1 MRLVLA
7 ALIVALIVALA
18 ATASASD
25 VSWIFL
31 PGYYTHRDGHRVAQY
46 EPEKPSYVTVDP
58 TYQQSGYHHQSFG
71 DGANR
76 YDIYES
82 WGDPSHKASDD
93 YYRYRDRDYYG
104 NELYHE
110 PYRPYPPYPPYPPQ
124 PYYGAPPYV
133 PETWRTPVQGT
144 THQPREI

>member
-1 MRLVLA
+1 MKLIAFLIA
-7 ALIVALIVALA
+7 ACFAVPCY
-18 ATASASD
+18 ASD

-46 EPEKPSYVTVDP
+46 EPEKPSYVRTDP
-58 TYQQSGYHHQSFG
+58 TYQESGYHHQSFG

-82 WGDPSHKASDD
+82 WGDPSHQASDD

-104 NELYHE
+104 KERYHE
-110 PYRPYPPYPPYPPQ
+110 PHYSPYPPYPPQ
-124 PYYGAPPYV
+124 PYYGTPSQL
-133 PETWRTPVQGT
+133 PETWRTPVQGPPS
-144 THQPREI
+144 QPTEL

>member
-1 MRLVLA
+1 MRFVIA
-7 ALIVALIVALA
+7 ALIVALA

-71 DGANR
+71 CGGEHSLILTRRGATHR
-76 YDIYES
+76 LYP
-82 WGDPSHKASDD
+82 WPH
-93 YYRYRDRDYYG
+93 YYRS
-104 NELYHE
+104 
-110 PYRPYPPYPPYPPQ
+110 YP
-124 PYYGAPPYV
+124 
-133 PETWRTPVQGT
+133 
-144 THQPREI
+144 

>member
-1 MRLVLA
+1 MKLTVFLIAVCVA
-7 ALIVALIVALA
+7 AQ
-18 ATASASD
+18 TYASD

-82 WGDPSHKASDD
+82 WGDPSHRATDD

-104 NELYHE
+104 NERYH
-110 PYRPYPPYPPYPPQ
+110 PRPYPPYPPYYGTSPQ
-124 PYYGAPPYV
+124 L
-133 PETWRTPVQGT
+133 PETWRTPVQGPAS
-144 THQPREI
+144 QPTEL